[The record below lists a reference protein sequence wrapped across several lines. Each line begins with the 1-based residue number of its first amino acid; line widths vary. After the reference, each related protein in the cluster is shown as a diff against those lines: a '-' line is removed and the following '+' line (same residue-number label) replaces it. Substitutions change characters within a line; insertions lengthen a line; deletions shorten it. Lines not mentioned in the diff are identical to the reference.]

1 MEIPTPTPPLADEAV
16 LLRPWAVEDAPV
28 LAKAW
33 ADPAI
38 RRWCSVPDNA
48 SVEGAERWIAGSAGC
63 RADGLALDLAVVHE
77 GHLAGEVGLGPIQW
91 AHRRAAVGFWV
102 DVDHRRNN
110 LAARALRLLAAWALA
125 ELPLDTLAAEASAE
139 NPASGWTL
147 KAAGFELVTE
157 RATRQAWL
165 RTAS

>member
-1 MEIPTPTPPLADEAV
+1 MEIPTPEPPLAEGTSPSAPGA
-16 LLRPWAVEDAPV
+16 LEDAPV
-28 LAKAW
+28 LARAW

-38 RRWCSVPDNA
+38 RRWCSVPEDC
-48 SVEGAERWIAGSAGC
+48 SVEGAERWIAGSAQC
-63 RADGLALDLAVVHE
+63 RADGLALDLAVVCD

-102 DVDHRRNN
+102 DADHRRNN
-110 LAARALRLLAAWALA
+110 LAAKALKLLAAWALA

-147 KAAGFELVTE
+147 QAAGFELVTE
-157 RATRQAWL
+157 RHTRQAWL
-165 RTAS
+165 RES